1 MRGHK
6 RALLCIFP
14 IAAMWNTSVVILYT
28 PLFKLSARKKGF
40 LINTKQLCH
49 YTEMKKNRDL
59 FIQSVYFFF
68 KRWSLSLVIL
78 NLNCCIEKYFKSI
91 KTWGL

>member
-49 YTEMKKNRDL
+49 YTEMKKTEIYL
-59 FIQSVYFFF
+59 FNQFTFFL
-68 KRWSLSLVIL
+68 KGGLCHWSS
-78 NLNCCIEKYFKSI
+78 
-91 KTWGL
+91 